1 MNIFKNTLSDDAIV
15 MKKLYIGFGT
25 IILVLLLLVT
35 VASLSFAKMSEANQ
49 WRAHS
54 YQILVETQE
63 LQKGL
68 IHMDTGARGFVITS
82 DKTFLIELFKG
93 QKDFLSHRDTLK
105 RLIAHNA
112 AQQDRLRKLQE
123 QYDKWV
129 KIYFVPLRAKWLASP
144 DKRVPPDDVL
154 RISSQGKLYTD
165 AMYSLVA
172 EINDASSV
180 MLNERIQKA
189 AQLELL
195 TRIVLVLGGGFAVFL
210 SIALTVLLTRNTR
223 RLSLIN
229 RDLEHEIIERKQTE
243 AELQQTKEAA
253 EAANQAK
260 SEFLANMSHELRT
273 PLNAII
279 GFSEILVDQTFG
291 ELNGRQEKYV
301 NNVLSSGRHLLQ
313 LINDILDLSKVEAG
327 RMDLEPSTFSV
338 ASSIS
343 SVVTIVTPLAAGK
356 HIALNVHVDP
366 DLPTLNADEP
376 KFKQILYNLL
386 SNAIKFTQ
394 DGGEVGIVASPSN
407 LESGRQVIRVAITDS
422 GLGIKPQ
429 DQARIFGE
437 FEQIDSS
444 YGRQQQGTGL
454 GLTLTQRFVEMHGG
468 RIWIESEG
476 IEGQGSTFTF
486 ELPVE
491 LVEGTVTNANTQSA
505 RPDDAMPLHAIKGD
519 STGALVL
526 VVEDDAKAREL
537 FTHYLSEAG
546 YAVAHAVDGEQALQM
561 AQDLMPYAIVLDVI
575 LPKKDGWDVLTRL
588 KSQPATQDI
597 PVVIVSITEDRELG
611 FSLGAVE
618 YLVKPIK
625 RDRLIEVLK
634 NVRSK
639 VDKHNITA
647 LVVDDERLSVKML
660 TDMLQGLDCGVLPA
674 YGGQQAIE
682 MAVHYVP
689 DFIILDLMMPKV
701 TGFDVVRQLRANP
714 VTKDIPILIFT
725 AKDITKKD
733 RQQLNN
739 SVQAIVP
746 KSGKEHLLRE
756 MDKLGVKKAVS

>member
-1 MNIFKNTLSDDAIV
+1 MNISEKTMSDDAV
-15 MKKLYIGFGT
+15 VLKKLYFGFGA
-25 IILVLLLLVT
+25 IILVLLLLMI

-54 YQILVETQE
+54 YQVLVETQE

-68 IHMDTGARGFVITS
+68 IHMDTAARGFVITN
-82 DKTFLIELFKG
+82 DKAFLMELFQG
-93 QKDFLSHRDTLK
+93 QKDFLSHRDKLKHLISRNGMQQK
-105 RLIAHNA
+105 RLSLL
-112 AQQDRLRKLQE
+112 QDE
-123 QYDKWV
+123 YDKWV
-129 KIYFVPLRAKWLASP
+129 KAYFEPLKAKYLVSP
-144 DKRVPPDDVL
+144 DKRVNPNDVL
-154 RISSQGKLYTD
+154 RISTQGKPYTD

-172 EINDASSV
+172 QINDTTSSI
-180 MLNERIQKA
+180 LDGRIQKA
-189 AQLELL
+189 AQLEKL
-195 TRIVLVLGGGFAVFL
+195 TRAFLILGGGLAVFL
-210 SIALTVLLTRNTR
+210 CIALSILLTRNTQ
-223 RLSLIN
+223 RLSRTN
-229 RDLEHEIIERKQTE
+229 SDLEHEIIERKQTE
-243 AELQQTKEAA
+243 AELQQTKEEA
-253 EAANQAK
+253 EAANRAK

-291 ELNGRQEKYV
+291 ELNERQEKYV

-327 RMDLEPSTFSV
+327 RMELEPSSFSV
-338 ASSIS
+338 ASSIN
-343 SVVTIVTPLAAGK
+343 SVITIVTPLAAQK
-356 HIALNVHVDP
+356 HIALHVNVAP
-366 DLPTLNADEP
+366 GLPPLNADEP

-394 DGGEVGIVASPSN
+394 DGGRVNVAASLSR
-407 LESGRQVIRVAITDS
+407 LESGGSAIRVAVSDS

-454 GLTLTQRFVEMHGG
+454 GLALTQRFVQMHGG

-476 IEGQGSTFTF
+476 IEGHGSTLTF

-491 LVEGTVTNANTQSA
+491 LVEATVADAGTS
-505 RPDDAMPLHAIKGD
+505 DDATSFPSAKSD
-519 STGALVL
+519 STQALVL
-526 VVEDDAKAREL
+526 IVEDDAKAREL

-546 YAVAHAVDGEQALQM
+546 YAVAHAADGEQALQM
-561 AQDLMPYAIVLDVI
+561 AQDLLPYAIVLDVI
-575 LPKKDGWDVLTRL
+575 LPKKDGWDVLTQL
-588 KSQPATQDI
+588 KSNPATQDI

-618 YLVKPIK
+618 YLVKPI
-625 RDRLIEVLK
+625 RRERLIEVLDD
-634 NVRSK
+634 VRSK
-639 VDKHNITA
+639 VAKQNVTA
-647 LVVDDERLSVKML
+647 LVVDDERLSVRML
-660 TDMLQGLDCGVLPA
+660 TDMLQSLDCGVLPA
-674 YGGQQAIE
+674 YGGQQAID
-682 MAVHYVP
+682 MAVQFLP
-689 DFIILDLMMPKV
+689 DFIILDLMMPQV

-714 VTKDIPILIFT
+714 LTKDIPILIFT
-725 AKDITKKD
+725 AKDLTKKE
-733 RQQLNN
+733 RQQLND

-756 MDKLGVKKAVS
+756 MAKLGVTKAINKTI

>member
-1 MNIFKNTLSDDAIV
+1 MSDDATV
-15 MKKLYIGFGT
+15 LKKLYFGFGA

-54 YQILVETQE
+54 YQVLVETQE

-68 IHMDTGARGFVITS
+68 IHMDTAARGFVITS
-82 DKTFLIELFKG
+82 DKAFLIELFQG
-93 QKDFLSHRDTLK
+93 QKDFLNHRDKLK
-105 RLIAHNA
+105 GLIAHNEM
-112 AQQDRLRKLQE
+112 QQDRLRRLQE

-129 KIYFVPLRAKWLASP
+129 KVYFVPLRTKWLASP
-144 DKRVPPDDVL
+144 DKRVQPDDVL
-154 RISSQGKLYTD
+154 RISTQGKPYTD

-180 MLNERIQKA
+180 MLDERIQKA

-210 SIALTVLLTRNTR
+210 SIVLTVLLTRNTR
-223 RLSLIN
+223 RLSHIN

-243 AELQQTKEAA
+243 AELQQTKEEA

-279 GFSEILVDQTFG
+279 GFSEILIDQTFG
-291 ELNGRQEKYV
+291 ELNERQEKYV

-327 RMDLEPSTFSV
+327 RMDLEPSSFSV

-343 SVVTIVTPLAAGK
+343 SVVTIVAPLATGK
-356 HIALNVHVDP
+356 HISLSVDVEP

-394 DGGEVGIVASPSN
+394 DGGEVCVVASPSN
-407 LESGRQVIRVAITDS
+407 LENGRQAIRVAITDS

-454 GLTLTQRFVEMHGG
+454 GLALTQRFVKMHGG

-476 IEGQGSTFTF
+476 IEGHGSTFTF

-491 LVEGTVTNANTQSA
+491 LVEGAAANVNMQSA
-505 RPDDAMPLHAIKGD
+505 RQENVMSLHAVKGD

-561 AQDLMPYAIVLDVI
+561 AKDLMPYAIVLDVI

-625 RDRLIEVLK
+625 RERLIEVLK
-634 NVRSK
+634 NVRSQ
-639 VDKHNITA
+639 VDKYNVTA

-660 TDMLQGLDCGVLPA
+660 TDMLQSLDCGVLPA

-682 MAVHYVP
+682 MAVQYVP

-714 VTKDIPILIFT
+714 LTKDIPILIFT
-725 AKDITKKD
+725 AKDITKRD

-756 MDKLGVKKAVS
+756 MAKLGVVESVP

>member
-1 MNIFKNTLSDDAIV
+1 MNIFKNTMSDDAAV
-15 MKKLYIGFGT
+15 LKKLYFGFGAV
-25 IILVLLLLVT
+25 ILVLLLVMA
-35 VASLSFAKMSEANQ
+35 VAFLSFAKMSEANQ

-54 YQILVETQE
+54 YQVLVETQE

-82 DKTFLIELFKG
+82 DKPFLIELFQG
-93 QKDFLSHRDTLK
+93 QKDFLGHRDKLK
-105 RLIAHNA
+105 GLLAHNA
-112 AQQDRLRKLQE
+112 MQQDRLRKLQE

-144 DKRVPPDDVL
+144 DKKVPPDDVL
-154 RISSQGKLYTD
+154 RISTQGKPYTD
-165 AMYSLVA
+165 AMYSLVS
-172 EINDASSV
+172 EINDASSII
-180 MLNERIQKA
+180 LDERIQKA
-189 AQLELL
+189 ARLELL
-195 TRIVLVLGGGFAVFL
+195 TRAVLGFGGGFAVLLCIAL
-210 SIALTVLLTRNTR
+210 SILLTHNTR

-243 AELQQTKEAA
+243 AELQQTKEVA

-291 ELNGRQEKYV
+291 ELNERQEKYV

-327 RMDLEPSTFSV
+327 RMDLEPSSFSV

-343 SVVTIVTPLAAGK
+343 NVVTIVTPLAAGK
-356 HIALNVHVDP
+356 HIPLSVDVEP
-366 DLPTLNADEP
+366 DLPALNADEP

-386 SNAIKFTQ
+386 SNAIKFTP
-394 DGGEVGIVASPSN
+394 DGGDVRVVASPSN
-407 LESGRQVIRVAITDS
+407 LENGEHAIRVAIIDS

-454 GLTLTQRFVEMHGG
+454 GLALTQRFVEMHGG
-468 RIWIESEG
+468 RIWIESDG
-476 IEGQGSTFTF
+476 IEGHGSTFTF

-491 LVEGTVTNANTQSA
+491 LAEGTITNANTPFS
-505 RPDDAMPLHAIKGD
+505 RPDDAMPLRTVNDD

-575 LPKKDGWDVLTRL
+575 LPKKDGWDVLTKL

-625 RDRLIEVLK
+625 RERLIEVLK

-639 VDKHNITA
+639 IDRYNVTA

-660 TDMLQGLDCGVLPA
+660 TDMLQSLDCGVLPA

-682 MAVHYVP
+682 MAVQYVP
-689 DFIILDLMMPKV
+689 DFIILDLMMPRV

-714 VTKDIPILIFT
+714 STKDIPILIFT

-733 RQQLNN
+733 RQQLNS

-746 KSGKEHLLRE
+746 KSGREHLLRE
-756 MDKLGVKKAVS
+756 MAKLGVVKSVS